1 MTSARLQNRRSL
13 LSSPQNNDFGSYLRM
28 SITFWESESPM
39 EKFQPTMGANNPKNV
54 CIEEGKMNSFAFSV
68 TSSQLSW
75 FSATKDPCKME
86 FLPYGESEIV
96 WIYESVH
103 GVPAIRN
110 AFFFFFFYLAK
121 ITEWSAKLRGYKR
134 LVSLLNLR
142 TPQSNTTNHFVV
154 LLTKNL
160 QTPSCGLPTISL
172 DTSSADQSEWPQASP
187 VLHLSHPYHSAPP
200 PWPTEPSPL
209 CTAMDSKS

>member
-1 MTSARLQNRRSL
+1 MYLGPSVDS
-13 LSSPQNNDFGSYLRM
+13 LSSAKFMALDLWVLNMIVYFVPQNNDFGSYLRM

-96 WIYESVH
+96 
-103 GVPAIRN
+103 
-110 AFFFFFFYLAK
+110 
-121 ITEWSAKLRGYKR
+121 
-134 LVSLLNLR
+134 
-142 TPQSNTTNHFVV
+142 
-154 LLTKNL
+154 
-160 QTPSCGLPTISL
+160 
-172 DTSSADQSEWPQASP
+172 
-187 VLHLSHPYHSAPP
+187 
-200 PWPTEPSPL
+200 
-209 CTAMDSKS
+209 